1 MSPSS
6 WDTSTG
12 LLEVFTLE
20 VQEAWFGKNDK
31 FPDNLL
37 LNLRGPA
44 LVDNDVVDPEHT
56 EIFTCGEAW
65 KDGQG
70 GAIAVSTAGA
80 EMFNTNSKIGRLIDG
95 IKALGSEAAF
105 MAKRGESYEAAS
117 WLNISIDFERTK
129 VGSFTTDEGELKEI
143 SAMLPVGIR
152 EIEASAGDS
161 AAETTEDTAAAP
173 TSASS
178 NAGMGKAGLA
188 LLAALAKKSDDNDAF
203 IAAALDPDQFKKAAE
218 LEADEELLDSVID
231 GTFYNGAN

>member
-20 VQEAWFGKNDK
+20 VQEAWFGRNDK

-44 LVDNDVVDPEHT
+44 IVEGEVVDPEHT

-80 EMFNTNSKIGRLIDG
+80 EMFNQNSKIGRLIDG
-95 IKALGSEAAF
+95 IKALGSDAAF

-117 WLNISIDFERTK
+117 WLNISVDFERTK

-152 EIEASAGDS
+152 EIAESAGDS
-161 AAETTEDTAAAP
+161 AAEPTEATAP
-173 TSASS
+173 TPAS

-188 LLAALAKKSDDNDAF
+188 LLSNLAKKSDDNDAF

>member
-1 MSPSS
+1 MPSS

-20 VQEAWFGKNDK
+20 VQAAWFGKNDK

-44 LVDNDVVDPEHT
+44 TVEGEVVDPEHT

-80 EMFNTNSKIGRLIDG
+80 EMFNQNSKIGRLIDG

-105 MAKRGESYEAAS
+105 MAKRGESYEAES
-117 WLNISIDFERTK
+117 WVNISIDFERTK

-152 EIEASAGDS
+152 EVAESAGDD
-161 AAETTEDTAAAP
+161 AATPAEMAETAGAPAA
-173 TSASS
+173 

-203 IAAALDPDQFKKAAE
+203 IAAALDPDLFKKAGE

-231 GTFYNGAN
+231 GTFYDGAN

>member
-44 LVDNDVVDPEHT
+44 SVEGEIVDPEHT

-80 EMFNTNSKIGRLIDG
+80 EMFNQNSKIGRLIDG

-143 SAMLPVGIR
+143 SAMLPVGIK
-152 EIEASAGDS
+152 EIEASAGDD
-161 AAETTEDTAAAP
+161 AATPTEMAETAGAPAA
-173 TSASS
+173 
-178 NAGMGKAGLA
+178 NAAMGKAGLA

-231 GTFYNGAN
+231 GTFYDGAN

>member
-1 MSPSS
+1 MPSS

-20 VQEAWFGKNDK
+20 VAEAWFGKNDK

-44 LVDNDVVDPEHT
+44 SVEGEIVDPEHT

-70 GAIAVSTAGA
+70 GAVAVSTAGA

-95 IKALGSEAAF
+95 IKALGSDAAF
-105 MAKRGESYEAAS
+105 MSKRGESYEAAS

-143 SAMLPVGIR
+143 SAMIPVGIK
-152 EIEASAGDS
+152 EVAEGD
-161 AAETTEDTAAAP
+161 AAAP
-173 TSASS
+173 AEAEAATDTPTSSD
-178 NAGMGKAGLA
+178 GMGKAGKA
-188 LLAALAKKSDDNDAF
+188 LLKALAKKSEDNDAF
-203 IAAALDPDQFKKAAE
+203 IAAALDPDQFKKSGE

-231 GTFYNGAN
+231 GSFYTEAQG

>member
-1 MSPSS
+1 
-6 WDTSTG
+6 

-20 VQEAWFGKNDK
+20 VAEAWFGKNDK

-44 LVDNDVVDPEHT
+44 SVEGEIVDPEHT

-70 GAIAVSTAGA
+70 GAVAVSTAGA

-95 IKALGSEAAF
+95 IKALGSDAAF

-143 SAMLPVGIR
+143 SAMIPVGIR
-152 EIEASAGDS
+152 EVAEKAGDD
-161 AAETTEDTAAAP
+161 AATPAEMAETAATP
-173 TSASS
+173 ASS
-178 NAGMGKAGLA
+178 DGMGAAGKA
-188 LLAALAKKSDDNDAF
+188 LLTVLAKKSDDNDAF
-203 IAAALDPDQFKKAAE
+203 IAAALDPDQFKKASE

-231 GTFYNGAN
+231 GSFYSEAN

>member
-1 MSPSS
+1 MPSS

-20 VQEAWFGKNDK
+20 VEAAWFGKNDK

-44 LVDNDVVDPEHT
+44 SVEGEIVDPEHT

-95 IKALGSEAAF
+95 IKALGSDAAF
-105 MAKRGESYEAAS
+105 MSKRGESYEAES
-117 WLNISIDFERTK
+117 WVNISIDFERTK

-143 SAMLPVGIR
+143 SAMIPVGIR
-152 EIEASAGDS
+152 EVTEKAGDA
-161 AAETTEDTAAAP
+161 AAEPAEAVAATP
-173 TSASS
+173 ASS
-178 NAGMGKAGLA
+178 DGMGKAGKA

-231 GTFYNGAN
+231 GTFYSEAN

>member
-1 MSPSS
+1 MPSS

-20 VQEAWFGKNDK
+20 VEAAWFGKNDK

-44 LVDNDVVDPEHT
+44 TVEGEVVDPEHT

-80 EMFNTNSKIGRLIDG
+80 EMFNSNSKIGRLIDG
-95 IKALGSEAAF
+95 IKALGKEAAF
-105 MAKRGESYEAAS
+105 MSKRGESYEAES
-117 WLNISIDFERTK
+117 WVGITLDFERTK

-143 SAMLPVGIR
+143 SAMIPVGIR
-152 EIEASAGDS
+152 EGSDSAGDS
-161 AAETTEDTAAAP
+161 AAETTSEDTP
-173 TSASS
+173 TPASS
-178 NAGMGKAGLA
+178 DGMGKAGLA
-188 LLAALAKKSDDNDAF
+188 LLKALAKKSDDNDAF

-231 GTFYNGAN
+231 GSFYTEAN

>member
-1 MSPSS
+1 MPSS

-20 VQEAWFGKNDK
+20 VQAAWFGKNDK

-44 LVDNDVVDPEHT
+44 TVEGEVVDPEHT

-80 EMFNTNSKIGRLIDG
+80 EMFNQNSKIGRLIDG

-105 MAKRGESYEAAS
+105 MAKRGESYEAES
-117 WLNISIDFERTK
+117 WVNISIDFERTK

-143 SAMLPVGIR
+143 SAMLPVGIS
-152 EIEASAGDS
+152 EVEAGADTS
-161 AAETTEDTAAAP
+161 AAETTEAAAP
-173 TSASS
+173 TPAA

-203 IAAALDPDQFKKAAE
+203 IAAALDPDLFKKAGE

-231 GTFYNGAN
+231 GTFYDGAN

>member
-20 VQEAWFGKNDK
+20 VAEAWFGKNDK

-44 LVDNDVVDPEHT
+44 SVEGEIVDPEHT

-70 GAIAVSTAGA
+70 GAVAVSTAGA

-95 IKALGSEAAF
+95 IKALGSDAAF
-105 MAKRGESYEAAS
+105 MSKRGESYEAAS

-143 SAMLPVGIR
+143 SAMIPVGIR
-152 EIEASAGDS
+152 EVAEKAGDA
-161 AAETTEDTAAAP
+161 AAEPAEAAAATP
-173 TSASS
+173 ASS
-178 NAGMGKAGLA
+178 DGMGKAGKA

-231 GTFYNGAN
+231 GSFYSEAN

>member
-1 MSPSS
+1 MPSS

-20 VQEAWFGKNDK
+20 VAEAWFGKNDK

-44 LVDNDVVDPEHT
+44 SVEGEIVDPEHT

-70 GAIAVSTAGA
+70 GAVAVSTAGA

-95 IKALGSEAAF
+95 IKALGSDAAF

-143 SAMLPVGIR
+143 SAMIPVGIR
-152 EIEASAGDS
+152 EVAEKAGDD
-161 AAETTEDTAAAP
+161 AATPAEMAETAATP
-173 TSASS
+173 ASS
-178 NAGMGKAGLA
+178 DGMGAAGKA
-188 LLAALAKKSDDNDAF
+188 LLTVLAKKSDDNDAF
-203 IAAALDPDQFKKAAE
+203 IAAALDPDQFKKASE

-231 GTFYNGAN
+231 GSFYSEAN